1 MTKTQNNMNENK
13 VLRAYAASLRERF
26 GPGKRLLLVQA
37 PQFLFETINPEV
49 ICGRGYYAYPPTGL
63 QRLAES
69 LSGRDI
75 EVRILDLNL
84 HVLQR
89 IAEQGRFDPETWLDA
104 LGEQLDTFHPNMVGV
119 TCLTVYTDL
128 FATNHPLTSILRNL
142 ASRGEQMVIIGGP
155 TATNEMDRYLQEGLC
170 HFAVEGEGEDRL
182 NYLLDVYDKRPDSSE
197 PVSGVSFLSEGK
209 VLRTTGRCASVELR
223 GNLIGS
229 YAAVDVEQYC
239 RVGSLNPY
247 SRMAGQDTVYGV
259 FQLSR
264 GCRGNCKFC
273 GVRPFMGKG
282 IRTHP
287 VDELIAEIRYLVEQR
302 SVRHFEVLD
311 DDLLADRQAVTKLLR
326 ALGDLHREH
335 GITWAAN
342 NGLMTHSI
350 TRELLDLMR
359 DSGCLG
365 FKIGVESGNAKMLR
379 RIRKPGSL
387 ESFANVADMLQD
399 YPELFVGGNYIIGLF
414 GEETFAQM
422 LDTFAFSVRLNL
434 DWSSFTVFQFTSKP
448 TAVAENLKTDG
459 AGATDF
465 IPGKDSPNR
474 EIQDDRSLPLGP
486 DVFSISGDVIPSRA
500 LVKNVWLT
508 FNLLGNY
515 VGNKN
520 LKPGGRP
527 EKFVA
532 WLDAVRVAYPKNPY
546 MVLFAG
552 LGRILIGVP
561 ACGRTL
567 LEDARSIVDA
577 SENWQYRFSK
587 FGLDDLLGRVPRDAR
602 EVHERLAAI
611 QQACLPAMC
620 VGV

>member
-1 MTKTQNNMNENK
+1 LTAT
-13 VLRAYAASLRERF
+13 LRHLI
-26 GPGKRLLLVQA
+26 G
-37 PQFLFETINPEV
+37 
-49 ICGRGYYAYPPTGL
+49 
-63 QRLAES
+63 
-69 LSGRDI
+69 
-75 EVRILDLNL
+75 
-84 HVLQR
+84 
-89 IAEQGRFDPETWLDA
+89 
-104 LGEQLDTFHPNMVGV
+104 
-119 TCLTVYTDL
+119 
-128 FATNHPLTSILRNL
+128 
-142 ASRGEQMVIIGGP
+142 RGEQMVLVGGP

-182 NYLLDVYDKRPDSSE
+182 NYLLDVYEAQSHPFQA
-197 PVSGVSFLSEGK
+197 VSGVSFLWEGK
-209 VLRTTGRCASVELR
+209 VLRTGGTCASVELR
-223 GNLIGS
+223 GNLVTS

-282 IRTHP
+282 VRTHP
-287 VDELIAEIRYLVEQR
+287 VDELIEEVRYLVEQR

-311 DDLLADRQAVTKLLR
+311 DDLLADREAATKLLR
-326 ALGDLHREH
+326 ALGDLRRQYA
-335 GITWAAN
+335 ITWAAN

-350 TRELLDLMR
+350 TRDLLDLMR

-365 FKIGVESGNAKMLR
+365 FKIGIESGNAQMLR

-387 ESFANVADMLQD
+387 ESFADVANRLQD

-422 LDTFAFSVRLNL
+422 GETFAFSVRLNL

-486 DVFSISGDVIPSRA
+486 DVFSIPADVVPSRA

-515 VGNKN
+515 IGNKN

-546 MVLFAG
+546 MLLFAG
-552 LGRILIGVP
+552 LGRILMGVP
-561 ACGRTL
+561 VCGRTL
-567 LEDARSIVDA
+567 LEDARVILEGSP
-577 SENWQYRFSK
+577 NWQYRFAR
-587 FGLDDLLGRVPRDAR
+587 FGLDELLNRVPEEPR
-602 EVHERLAAI
+602 ELHDRLAGI
-611 QQACLPAMC
+611 WDRC
-620 VGV
+620 VPLMRPKQECAGER